1 MPRGALIVFEGAEG
15 VGKTTQIGLLV
26 SRMRATG
33 VPHLS
38 LREPGGTPLGDEIR
52 RLLLDPEQRIVSRAE
67 ALLFMASRAQLVDD
81 VVIPAIQEGQFVLTD
96 RFFLSTYAYQVAGR
110 GLDEAAIRMA
120 NQFATAGVI
129 PDLTVLLDL
138 PDGAGM
144 ARAAARG
151 DQDRIEGAGDVF
163 HASVARAFREF
174 AMPSWQLAHQECGPI
189 ALVSAE
195 GSADEV
201 ADRVWSTLGKR
212 WPETFSVSVTS
223 HS

>member
-26 SRMRATG
+26 ARMHATG

-52 RLLLDPEQRIVSRAE
+52 RLLLDPGQRIVPRAE

-81 VVIPAIQEGQFVLTD
+81 VVVPAIREGQFVLTD
-96 RFFLSTYAYQVAGR
+96 RFFLSTYAYQIAGR

-129 PDLTVLLDL
+129 PDLTLLLDL

-144 ARAAARG
+144 VRAASLPAFLSASPFRVPSSTPSGVGPNASGGTRFGLLAMSSASRLFHLAR
-151 DQDRIEGAGDVF
+151 
-163 HASVARAFREF
+163 S
-174 AMPSWQLAHQECGPI
+174 S
-189 ALVSAE
+189 
-195 GSADEV
+195 
-201 ADRVWSTLGKR
+201 
-212 WPETFSVSVTS
+212 
-223 HS
+223 